1 MGELMINTERLLENF
16 KSLVALD
23 SPSFDERLVCDYI
36 KKYFKSIGVDALEDD
51 AGEKIGGT
59 TGNLYAFIDGDT
71 DAEPV
76 LFSAHMDTVEPSHGK
91 TAVFH
96 NDGTVTSDGTTVLG
110 SDDLAGVV
118 SILEALTCIV
128 ENKIPHRPIEILFS
142 VCEEKYC
149 YGMNALD
156 FDMLKAKQAYVF
168 DLDGEIGS
176 AAASAPTIL
185 SYTAKF
191 MGKSAHAGFASHL
204 GVHAVKAAALAVTRI
219 PCGAVSDGVTAN
231 VGIINGG
238 TATNIV
244 PPLCEITGEIR
255 SFDDKE
261 ADARY
266 KEVAE
271 ICESAADEF
280 GARVEL
286 THKRNV
292 TAFKTAEDSRVI
304 TRFKKACS
312 RLSLPC
318 EIMPTFG
325 GSDNNVLA
333 LKGIEGIVVST
344 GMHNCHSVNEYTS
357 VKMLAQS
364 AELALE
370 LMKAGD

>member
-1 MGELMINTERLLENF
+1 MGETMINTERLLDNF

-23 SPSFDERLVCDYI
+23 SPSLDERLVCDYL
-36 KKYFKSIGVDALEDD
+36 KKYFKSVGVEAVEDN

-59 TGNLYAFIDGDT
+59 TGNLYAYIDGDI
-71 DAEPV
+71 DAEPL

-91 TAVFH
+91 TAVIH
-96 NDGTVTSDGTTVLG
+96 DDGTITSDGTTVLG

-118 SILEALTCIV
+118 SILEALTCII
-128 ENKIPHRPIEILFS
+128 ENKIPHRPIEIVFS

-156 FDMLKAKQAYVF
+156 FDMLKSKQAYVF

-191 MGKSAHAGFASHL
+191 IGKPAHAGFASHL
-204 GVHAVKAAALAVTRI
+204 GIHAVKAAALAVTRI
-219 PCGAVSDGVTAN
+219 PCGAVADGVTAN

-244 PPLCEITGEIR
+244 PAFCEVTGEIR

-261 ADARY
+261 ADKRFN
-266 KEVAE
+266 EVAE
-271 ICESAADEF
+271 ICKSAAAEF
-280 GARVEL
+280 GAEVEFVYS
-286 THKRNV
+286 RNV
-292 TAFKTAEDSRVI
+292 TAFNTPDDSRVV
-304 TRFKKACS
+304 TRFKQACGA
-312 RLSLPC
+312 LSLPC
-318 EIMPTFG
+318 KISPTFG

-333 LKGIEGIVVST
+333 GKGIEGIVVST
-344 GMHNCHSVNEYTS
+344 GMNNCHSVNEFTS
-357 VKMLAQS
+357 VKMLTES

-370 LMKAGD
+370 LMKSGD